1 MNCQVCKVLILFLIT
16 FNSLD
21 SARGFV
27 KQDKNT
33 VDVFGGSYDHD
44 YDGDY
49 DKEDFEEIELHEKS
63 EENINVDQGNLL
75 TGTDKKTVKK
85 RA

>member
-1 MNCQVCKVLILFLIT
+1 MCFFVMNCQVCKVLILFLIT
-16 FNSLD
+16 FNSLN

-44 YDGDY
+44 YDQDY
-49 DKEDFEEIELHEKS
+49 SGGFLQRQKRIV
-63 EENINVDQGNLL
+63 IYC
-75 TGTDKKTVKK
+75 VKK
-85 RA
+85 LVKESQ

>member
-1 MNCQVCKVLILFLIT
+1 MNCQVCKVLVLFLIT
-16 FNSLD
+16 FNSLN

-44 YDGDY
+44 YDQDY
-49 DKEDFEEIELHEKS
+49 SGGFLQRQKVPQRISVMKTNTAPVF
-63 EENINVDQGNLL
+63 LL
-75 TGTDKKTVKK
+75 SSGQNMN
-85 RA
+85 